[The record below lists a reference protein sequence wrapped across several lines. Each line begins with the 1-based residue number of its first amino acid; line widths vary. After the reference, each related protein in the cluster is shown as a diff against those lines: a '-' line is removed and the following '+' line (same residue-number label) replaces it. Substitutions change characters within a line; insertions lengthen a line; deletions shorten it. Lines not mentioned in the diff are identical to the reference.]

1 MQIDVERIIITA
13 MQRKMSV
20 FITDDTVSITPWAG
34 GETEPEEPKPEPKE
48 EPHIIVKKA
57 PNPKK
62 QGAKK
67 PLDMGKV
74 KALRDAGWPLS
85 EIAAEMGVSPQTI
98 ANRLKGE
105 ADV

>member
-1 MQIDVERIIITA
+1 MNIDYEKIIITA

-34 GETEPEEPKPEPKE
+34 DEPEPEEPKMEPLPKR
-48 EPHIIVKKA
+48 IIVKKA

-67 PLDMGKV
+67 ALDMGKV

-98 ANRLKGE
+98 ANRLKVE
-105 ADV
+105 E